1 MDDSFK
7 EKLTDILKDRISISE
22 GTRANYARGE
32 DAYEPVLS
40 QAVVFPESNEEVSK
54 ILKLCNENKVPVVPF
69 GTGTSLEGH
78 AVGNEK
84 GITISLEKMNK
95 VLSVNAA
102 DFDCRVQANVTR
114 KQLNE
119 YLRED
124 GVFFPIDPGADA
136 ALGGMAACSA
146 SGTMAVKYGTMRTV
160 VTGLTVVLPNG
171 EIIKTGTRAK
181 KSSAG
186 YNLTNLFIGSEGT
199 LGIITEVH
207 LRLSPIPESIMSA
220 VCHFP
225 DLESAVLTAQ
235 EVIQYGVPIARIEM
249 LNKDQMEISI
259 KYSKL
264 DKAEPLPTLFFEF
277 HGSEPSNKES
287 INIVEELS
295 KNNGGSDFKWAES
308 LEERNKLWKARH
320 EIYYAVKSQGTNVKI
335 YATDVCVPISKLV
348 ECIKFSENEIQQHG
362 LKAPM
367 VGHVGDGN
375 FHVTVIYDPSKEGEY
390 EIIRNFSDKLI
401 DKALEL
407 EGTITG
413 EHGIGLQKKKYLL
426 REHADNLPVM
436 KAIAIASEEDLAT
449 AKIFQKHADMLLFDS
464 KPPSGASRP
473 GGNALSFEWSLVANQ
488 DWRLPWMLA
497 GGIDVANLSLA
508 VEISGASAIDVS
520 SGVEDSK
527 GFKSPVKI
535 KELLYFAAT
544 L

>member
-1 MDDSFK
+1 MK
-7 EKLTDILKDRISISE
+7 ELLQKELKQILNGRFSLSE
-22 GTRANYARGE
+22 STRANYARGE
-32 DAYEPVLS
+32 DSYEPVLS
-40 QAVVFPESNEEVSK
+40 QAVAFPETNEEVSK
-54 ILKLCNENKVPVVPF
+54 ILKLCNEHKVPVVPF

-78 AVGNEK
+78 VVGNEN

-95 VLSVNAA
+95 VLSVNAS

-124 GVFFPIDPGADA
+124 GIFFPIDPGADA
-136 ALGGMAACSA
+136 ALGGMAATSA

-160 VTGLTVVLPNG
+160 VSGLTVVLANG
-171 EIIKTGTRAK
+171 DIIKTGTRVK

-207 LRLSPIPESIMSA
+207 LRLFPVPESIMSA
-220 VCHFP
+220 VCHFS
-225 DLESAVLTAQ
+225 DLETAVLTAQ
-235 EVIQYGVPIARIEM
+235 EVIQYGIPVARIEM

-264 DKAEPLPTLFFEF
+264 ENVEPLPTLFFEF
-277 HGSEPSNKES
+277 HGSESSNKES
-287 INIVEELS
+287 IKIVEELS

-308 LEERNKLWKARH
+308 IEDRNKLWKARH
-320 EIYYAVKSQGTNVKI
+320 EIYYAVKAQGTNVKI
-335 YATDVCVPISKLV
+335 YATDICVPISNLV
-348 ECIKFSENEIQQHG
+348 ECIKFSEKEIQQYG

-375 FHVTVIYDPSKEGEY
+375 FHVTIIYDPAKKGEY

-413 EHGIGLQKKKYLL
+413 EHGIGLQKKDYLL
-426 REHADNLPVM
+426 KEHPDSLPLM
-436 KAIAIASEEDLAT
+436 KSIKRSLDVNNIMNPGKVFDL
-449 AKIFQKHADMLLFDS
+449 
-464 KPPSGASRP
+464 
-473 GGNALSFEWSLVANQ
+473 N
-488 DWRLPWMLA
+488 
-497 GGIDVANLSLA
+497 
-508 VEISGASAIDVS
+508 
-520 SGVEDSK
+520 
-527 GFKSPVKI
+527 
-535 KELLYFAAT
+535 
-544 L
+544 

>member
-1 MDDSFK
+1 MNEQIQK
-7 EKLTDILKDRISISE
+7 ELKSIFNGRFSMSE
-22 GTRANYARGE
+22 STRANYARGE
-32 DAYEPVLS
+32 DTYDPVLS
-40 QAVVFPESNEEVSK
+40 QAVVFPETNDEVSK
-54 ILKLCNENKVPVVPF
+54 ILKLCNEHKVPVVPF

-78 AVGNEK
+78 VVGNEN

-95 VLSVNAA
+95 VLSVNGN

-124 GVFFPIDPGADA
+124 GIFFPIDPGADA
-136 ALGGMAACSA
+136 ALGGMAATSA

-160 VTGLTVVLPNG
+160 VSGLTVVLANG
-171 EIIKTGTRAK
+171 DIIKTGTRAK

-264 DKAEPLPTLFFEF
+264 ENVEPLPTLFFEF
-277 HGSEPSNKES
+277 HGSESSNRES
-287 INIVEELS
+287 IKIVEELS

-308 LEERNKLWKARH
+308 IEERNKLWKARH
-320 EIYYAVKSQGTNVKI
+320 EIYYAVKAQGINVKI
-335 YATDVCVPISKLV
+335 YATDICVPISNLV
-348 ECIKFSENEIQQHG
+348 ECIKFSEKEIQQHG

-375 FHVTVIYDPSKEGEY
+375 FHVTVIYDPAKKGEY

-413 EHGIGLQKKKYLL
+413 EHGIGLQKKEYLL
-426 REHADNLPVM
+426 KEHPDNLPLM
-436 KAIAIASEEDLAT
+436 KSIKRSLDVNNIMNPGKVFDL
-449 AKIFQKHADMLLFDS
+449 
-464 KPPSGASRP
+464 
-473 GGNALSFEWSLVANQ
+473 N
-488 DWRLPWMLA
+488 
-497 GGIDVANLSLA
+497 
-508 VEISGASAIDVS
+508 
-520 SGVEDSK
+520 
-527 GFKSPVKI
+527 
-535 KELLYFAAT
+535 
-544 L
+544 

>member
-1 MDDSFK
+1 MK
-7 EKLTDILKDRISISE
+7 ELLQKELKQILNGRFSLSE
-22 GTRANYARGE
+22 STRANYARGE
-32 DAYEPVLS
+32 DSYEPVLS
-40 QAVVFPESNEEVSK
+40 QAVAFPETNEEVSK
-54 ILKLCNENKVPVVPF
+54 ILKLCNEHKVPVVPF

-78 AVGNEK
+78 VVGNEN

-95 VLSVNAA
+95 VLSVNAS

-124 GVFFPIDPGADA
+124 GIFFPIDPGADA
-136 ALGGMAACSA
+136 ALGGMAATSA

-160 VTGLTVVLPNG
+160 VSGFTVVLANG
-171 EIIKTGTRAK
+171 DIIKTGTRVK

-207 LRLSPIPESIMSA
+207 LRLFPVPESIMSA
-220 VCHFP
+220 VCHFS
-225 DLESAVLTAQ
+225 DLETAVLTAQ
-235 EVIQYGVPIARIEM
+235 EVIQYGIPVARIEM

-264 DKAEPLPTLFFEF
+264 ENVEPLPTLFFEF
-277 HGSEPSNKES
+277 HGSESSNKES
-287 INIVEELS
+287 IKIVEELS

-308 LEERNKLWKARH
+308 TEDRNKLWKARH
-320 EIYYAVKSQGTNVKI
+320 EIYYAVKAQGTNVKI
-335 YATDVCVPISKLV
+335 YATDICVPISNLV
-348 ECIKFSENEIQQHG
+348 ECIKFSEKEIQQYG

-375 FHVTVIYDPSKEGEY
+375 FHVTIIYDPAKKGEY

-413 EHGIGLQKKKYLL
+413 EHGIGLQKKDYLL
-426 REHADNLPVM
+426 KEHPDSLPLM
-436 KAIAIASEEDLAT
+436 KSIKRSLDVNNIMNPGKVFDL
-449 AKIFQKHADMLLFDS
+449 
-464 KPPSGASRP
+464 
-473 GGNALSFEWSLVANQ
+473 N
-488 DWRLPWMLA
+488 
-497 GGIDVANLSLA
+497 
-508 VEISGASAIDVS
+508 
-520 SGVEDSK
+520 
-527 GFKSPVKI
+527 
-535 KELLYFAAT
+535 
-544 L
+544 

>member
-1 MDDSFK
+1 MNDALK
-7 EKLTDILKDRISISE
+7 QKLTEILKDRISFSE
-22 GTRANYARGE
+22 GTRTNYARGE
-32 DAYEPVLS
+32 DTYEPVLS
-40 QAVVFPESNEEVSK
+40 KAVVFPETNEEVSK
-54 ILKLCNENKVPVVPF
+54 ILKLCNEHKVPVVPF

-78 AVGNEK
+78 VVGNEN

-95 VLSVNAA
+95 VLSVNAS

-136 ALGGMAACSA
+136 ALGGMSATSA

-160 VTGLTVVLPNG
+160 VSGLTVVLPTG
-171 EIIKTGTRAK
+171 DIVKLGTRTK

-235 EVIQYGVPIARIEM
+235 EVIQYGIPIARIEM

-264 DKAEPLPTLFFEF
+264 ENAEPMPTLFFEF
-277 HGSEPSNKES
+277 HGSESTNKES

-295 KNNGGSDFKWAES
+295 KNNGGSDLKWAET

-320 EIYYAVKSQGTNVKI
+320 EVYDSVKAQGVNAKVYT
-335 YATDVCVPISKLV
+335 TDICVPISNLV
-348 ECIKFSENEIQQHG
+348 ECIKFSEKEIQQHG

-375 FHVTVIYDPSKEGEY
+375 FHVTILYDPLKEGEY
-390 EIIRNFSDKLI
+390 KIIRDFSDKLV

-426 REHADNLPVM
+426 KEHPDNLPVM
-436 KAIAIASEEDLAT
+436 KSIKKSIDPNNIMNPGKVFDL
-449 AKIFQKHADMLLFDS
+449 
-464 KPPSGASRP
+464 
-473 GGNALSFEWSLVANQ
+473 N
-488 DWRLPWMLA
+488 
-497 GGIDVANLSLA
+497 
-508 VEISGASAIDVS
+508 
-520 SGVEDSK
+520 
-527 GFKSPVKI
+527 
-535 KELLYFAAT
+535 
-544 L
+544 